1 MMSLTQIFL
10 VAIKAL
16 LLNKTRSLLTVL
28 GIIIGVASVIA
39 MVSIGEGAK
48 RRVEDTFSAMGT
60 NLLIVL
66 SGSTRGGGVFG
77 GFGSQPT
84 LTWDDLRAIRDE
96 VPTVRRA
103 SPQSQGRMQLGSE
116 DQNWNTTVY
125 GVQPDYFS
133 IRNWNIDRGAFFTDA
148 DLDTSNKV
156 VILGS
161 TVVEKLYGK
170 NADPVGLTVRIKN
183 VPFRVIGVTATKGQS
198 PMGQDYDDVSFVP
211 ITSYRTKLQGSLPNY
226 IAGAIF
232 VQATSNQTTQ
242 VAQRQITNLLRD
254 RHRIQPGDEDD
265 FNIRN
270 LQEFFDA
277 QQASTNTITT
287 LLAAIAAV
295 SLLVGGI
302 GIMNIMLVSV
312 TERTREIGLRMAVGA
327 KPRAVLAQFLVE
339 AFTLSVTGG
348 LIGVGVGVGAAML
361 LAKRFGWALLVRV
374 DIVLIALFFSALV
387 GIFFGLYPAQ
397 KASRLDPIEA
407 LRHE

>member
-1 MMSLTQIFL
+1 MMVVQVFL

-48 RRVEDTFSAMGT
+48 KRVEETFSAMGT

-66 SGSTRGGGVFG
+66 SGSNRSGGVFG

-84 LTWDDLRAIRDE
+84 LTWDDLRAIQTE
-96 VPTVRRA
+96 LPSVRKA
-103 SPQSQGRMQLGSE
+103 APQSQGRMQLASE
-116 DQNWNTTVY
+116 DQNWNTAVY
-125 GVQPDYFS
+125 GVTPDYFE
-133 IRNWNIDRGAFFTDA
+133 IRNWRIGKGAFFADP
-148 DLDTSNKV
+148 DLDTASKV
-156 VILGS
+156 VVLGQ
-161 TVVEKLYGK
+161 TVVDKLYGAT
-170 NADPVGLTVRIKN
+170 ADPTGQTVRIKN
-183 VPFRVIGVTATKGQS
+183 VPFRVIGVTVAKGQS

-211 ITSYRTKLQGSLPNY
+211 ITAFRTKLQGSLPNY
-226 IAGAIF
+226 IPGAIF
-232 VQATSNQTTQ
+232 VQAAGSTQ
-242 VAQRQITNLLRD
+242 IAQRQITNLMRD
-254 RHRIQPGDEDD
+254 RHRIQPGDDDD

-287 LLAAIAAV
+287 LLAAIAGV

-312 TERTREIGLRMAVGA
+312 TERTREIGLRMAIGA

-339 AFTLSVTGG
+339 AFTLALVGG
-348 LIGVGVGVGAAML
+348 LLGVGLGVGAAVF
-361 LAKRFGWALLVRV
+361 LAKRFGWSLLVRV
-374 DIVLIALFFSALV
+374 DIVFIALGFSALV
-387 GIFFGLYPAQ
+387 GIFFGAYPAQ